1 MPVRPRCAKRRIQA
15 RIKDLSTGPA
25 TDAPQATSPI
35 QGVCANNIWCA
46 VQMVCCPL
54 SEPNRNWLFRNFTFN
69 FCGRAILTLPRQ
81 RQDSHFT
88 PRTKDDKIPASKS
101 TLLADW
107 AGINWECDF
116 FRKGRPMASFRI
128 FGPYYLDLGDPG
140 LAPGEA
146 QATYWFGW
154 QPQPTSFTVTVT
166 AHPSTLLPGGSGS
179 EHASQALQV
188 SETS

>member
-1 MPVRPRCAKRRIQA
+1 
-15 RIKDLSTGPA
+15 
-25 TDAPQATSPI
+25 
-35 QGVCANNIWCA
+35 
-46 VQMVCCPL
+46 
-54 SEPNRNWLFRNFTFN
+54 
-69 FCGRAILTLPRQ
+69 
-81 RQDSHFT
+81 
-88 PRTKDDKIPASKS
+88 
-101 TLLADW
+101 
-107 AGINWECDF
+107 
-116 FRKGRPMASFRI
+116 MASFRI

-188 SETS
+188 SETSVEWVPNVHGDVVDLTLYIHATLVNSGSTAIRSLSLFITFVEL